1 LCESFISLGGLGS
14 DIPSAILSP
23 VPMTLTVECEQE
35 FEGRWLAE
43 VPQLPGV
50 KGYGSTRGAA
60 TEQALLLAYRMLEDE
75 SRLGIKRNETNEL
88 YGRQSERSVAAAA
101 VS

>member
-1 LCESFISLGGLGS
+1 MPVGLGS
-14 DIPSAILSP
+14 GTSSAILTP

-35 FEGRWLAE
+35 FEGRWFAE

-50 KGYGSTRGAA
+50 KGYGTTRDAA
-60 TEQALLLAYRMLEDE
+60 TEQALSLAYQMLEDE
-75 SRLGIKRNETNEL
+75 SRLGIQRADADEL
-88 YGRQSERSVAAAA
+88 YGRQSERGLSVAPPP